1 MAEMTPERLE
11 GIARRPGVRS
21 LFVEVVTRM
30 VKEKPLATFGGIV
43 VIILVLTGIFA
54 DVLARFGENEIH
66 LADRMELP
74 SWKYLMGTDNLGRD
88 MFSRIVFGARI
99 SVIVG
104 LSAAAIDT
112 VVAAFI
118 GIVTGYVGRALD
130 LVVQRFVDAWIA
142 FPGLVIILT
151 VMAVLGPGMMQ
162 IIAVLGVSAG
172 IRSSRVVRGATIS
185 VKENDYVQAATAIG
199 CSTTRLLAQH
209 ILPNVMAPIIIIF
222 TIAVGGAILSEASL
236 SFLGFG
242 IPPPAPS
249 WGGMLSQEGRQ
260 YMLQAPWLS
269 LWPGFALTIVVYG
282 VNVFGDGLRDLL
294 DPRLRRGGGS

>member
-1 MAEMTPERLE
+1 M
-11 GIARRPGVRS
+11 
-21 LFVEVVTRM
+21 
-30 VKEKPLATFGGIV
+30 
-43 VIILVLTGIFA
+43 
-54 DVLARFGENEIH
+54 
-66 LADRMELP
+66 
-74 SWKYLMGTDNLGRD
+74 
-88 MFSRIVFGARI
+88 
-99 SVIVG
+99 
-104 LSAAAIDT
+104 
-112 VVAAFI
+112 
-118 GIVTGYVGRALD
+118 
-130 LVVQRFVDAWIA
+130 
-142 FPGLVIILT
+142 
-151 VMAVLGPGMMQ
+151 
-162 IIAVLGVSAG
+162 
-172 IRSSRVVRGATIS
+172 
-185 VKENDYVQAATAIG
+185 ENDYVQAATAIG

>member
-1 MAEMTPERLE
+1 MADATPDQR
-11 GIARRPGVRS
+11 AVAAWAPRRS
-21 LFVEVVTRM
+21 LLVEVSVRM
-30 VKEKPLATFGGIV
+30 VKEKPLATFGAFV
-43 VIILVLTGIFA
+43 VLILVLTGVLA
-54 DVLARFGENEIH
+54 DVIARFGENEIH

-74 SWKYLMGTDNLGRD
+74 SLRYLLGTDQLGRD
-88 MFSRIVFGARI
+88 LFSRIVFGARI

-118 GIVTGYVGRALD
+118 GIVSGYTGGKLD
-130 LVVQRFVDAWIA
+130 LVSQRFVDAWIA

-151 VMAVLGPGMMQ
+151 IMAVLGPGMWQ
-162 IIAVLGVSAG
+162 IITVLGVSAG
-172 IRSSRVVRGATIS
+172 IRSSRVIRGATIS
-185 VKENDYVQAATAIG
+185 VKENDYVQAAAAIG
-199 CSTTRLLAQH
+199 CSTLRLLMQH

-222 TIAVGGAILSEASL
+222 TLAVGGAILSEASL
-236 SFLGFG
+236 SFLGLG

-269 LWPGFALTIVVYG
+269 LWPGLALSIVVYG

-294 DPRLRRGGGS
+294 DPRLRRGG

>member
-1 MAEMTPERLE
+1 
-11 GIARRPGVRS
+11 
-21 LFVEVVTRM
+21 M
-30 VKEKPLATFGGIV
+30 VKEKPLATFGAFV
-43 VIILVLTGIFA
+43 VLILVLTGVLA
-54 DVLARFGENEIH
+54 DVIARFGENEIH

-74 SWKYLMGTDNLGRD
+74 SLRYLLGTDQLGRD
-88 MFSRIVFGARI
+88 LFSRIVFGARI

-118 GIVTGYVGRALD
+118 GIVSGYTGGKLD
-130 LVVQRFVDAWIA
+130 LVSQRFVDAWIA

-151 VMAVLGPGMMQ
+151 IMAVLGPGMWQ
-162 IIAVLGVSAG
+162 IITVLGVSAG
-172 IRSSRVVRGATIS
+172 IRSSRVIRGATIS
-185 VKENDYVQAATAIG
+185 VKENDYVQAAAAIG
-199 CSTTRLLAQH
+199 CSTLRLLMQH

-222 TIAVGGAILSEASL
+222 TLAVGGAILSEASL
-236 SFLGFG
+236 SFLGLG

-269 LWPGFALTIVVYG
+269 LWPGLALSIVVYG

-294 DPRLRRGGGS
+294 DPRLRRGG